1 MINPYIGSKNPR
13 NHTKTRNQPETKKID
28 ELKYIFLG
36 NLKVKKHLSEPS
48 LTK

>member
-13 NHTKTRNQPETKKID
+13 NYTKTQNQPETKTF
-28 ELKYIFLG
+28 LSSHIFLG
-36 NLKVKKHLSEPS
+36 NLKVKKHLSKTP